1 MAQGKVK
8 KKSSKESAS
17 ADSQWSE
24 GLISAAK
31 LVASATQSLCEAANA
46 LVQGEGEEEQLIA
59 AAKQVS
65 RSTGQLFLAFKVK
78 ADANSEAMEGLKSA
92 SNAIRRATDELV
104 KAATNS
110 IKREPVTI
118 QIKTDI
124 FKEVIINEII

>member
-1 MAQGKVK
+1 M
-8 KKSSKESAS
+8 
-17 ADSQWSE
+17 
-24 GLISAAK
+24 
-31 LVASATQSLCEAANA
+31 VASATQSLCEAANS
-46 LVQGEGEEEQLIA
+46 LVVGEGEEEQLIA

-92 SNAIRRATDELV
+92 SNAIRRATEELV

-110 IKREPVTI
+110 IKKEPVTI

-124 FKEVIINEII
+124 FKEVNNGTML